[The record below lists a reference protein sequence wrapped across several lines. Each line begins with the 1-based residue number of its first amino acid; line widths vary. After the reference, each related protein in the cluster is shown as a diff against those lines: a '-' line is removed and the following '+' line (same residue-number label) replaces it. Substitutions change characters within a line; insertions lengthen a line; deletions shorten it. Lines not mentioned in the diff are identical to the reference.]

1 VSIHRDSDLNYTGQP
16 TNPTFGTHEFHSRTL
31 DPTTGTWAGLDKWRG
46 LLSAPQTLN
55 RYTYVTNNPATLID
69 NLGYDPVRVIGGTSY
84 DYLPASQSWEPIPAT
99 TPAFFP
105 APPLPPYSIHRPAY
119 TPPTTN
125 SYFNRF
131 IQQVSFSTPARV
143 SAPQISARHTALDCV
158 GDMKV
163 GTSPRQL
170 AINEARGKALAEAN
184 LQTKPQWVQDLNH
197 ANQAFAE
204 KARPLIMLGFAGL
217 GGTATKAELTYTL
230 ETKAAGQMSGRGW
243 SNDLISNAIN
253 QPTRTVITRDTRWDP
268 AINARRDDPATA
280 YYATDGSYVVRN
292 DVNGTVVQ
300 VSDKF
305 KPTWKAP
312 WEK

>member
-1 VSIHRDSDLNYTGQP
+1 
-16 TNPTFGTHEFHSRTL
+16 
-31 DPTTGTWAGLDKWRG
+31 
-46 LLSAPQTLN
+46 
-55 RYTYVTNNPATLID
+55 
-69 NLGYDPVRVIGGTSY
+69 
-84 DYLPASQSWEPIPAT
+84 
-99 TPAFFP
+99 
-105 APPLPPYSIHRPAY
+105 
-119 TPPTTN
+119 
-125 SYFNRF
+125 
-131 IQQVSFSTPARV
+131 
-143 SAPQISARHTALDCV
+143 
-158 GDMKV
+158 
-163 GTSPRQL
+163 
-170 AINEARGKALAEAN
+170 
-184 LQTKPQWVQDLNH
+184 
-197 ANQAFAE
+197 
-204 KARPLIMLGFAGL
+204 MLGFAGL